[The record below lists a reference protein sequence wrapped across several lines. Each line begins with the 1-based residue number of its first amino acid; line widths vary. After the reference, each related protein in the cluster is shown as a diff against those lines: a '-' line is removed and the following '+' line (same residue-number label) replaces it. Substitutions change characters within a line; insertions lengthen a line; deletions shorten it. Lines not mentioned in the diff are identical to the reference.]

1 MPATR
6 LYLVTLG
13 ALALVPDRAGGPRAG
28 GPATISRGARRG

>member
-13 ALALVPDRAGGPRAG
+13 ALALVPDRAAGPQAG
-28 GPATISRGARRG
+28 GPATASRGTRRG